1 MCATEKAL
9 LELTAGLP
17 PGLTIPVQQMDSGGL
32 HALIAKSL
40 NECVSK
46 ILEGKQQVDPISLIL
61 GKQLLLSQ
69 DQLAVSSK
77 TIQNLQAEIVTLNDR
92 VADLENKTV
101 QSEINQRD
109 LKTEVQ
115 LLQKEAN
122 IATQLAAQSQ
132 EKLKHAI
139 ARQVELQTE
148 LAHANNAVKLTRD
161 QTELTFELMMEGDS
175 PINPAGKSGT
185 PGVPDPKQQPSTNT
199 FPLVSLKGAEAP
211 VEPRFTQR
219 SQPHGTSVQPQAPS
233 DRDLDKIARNIPRFE
248 PEPDGSNDVH
258 QYLRDIDFFL
268 RRFPKAT
275 VNDKI
280 YLIKVSSSR
289 EVGRFIERQ
298 PPQVKRD
305 YPALCKALE
314 DEFSNHLAQTGL
326 AAALAIKQ
334 SRQET
339 PLQYYHRLRHAYFGY
354 RNEPGMEEEEVFKT
368 LFVRNLHPSTSHF
381 FGVAACPRT
390 LTSRQLRDLALRGF
404 AKFQQNI
411 KKKSESNDVLII
423 NEQSSHVKQKGAHK
437 APMPPKT
444 QLNHKNQRVFHS
456 WRRSSLHWAKQSDQ
470 KPSYRRKGRIKRS
483 WNGKHSQHHAR
494 AQSSSK
500 LQSPL
505 RRKSPKHHKRW
516 CPPKGHKHET
526 YPTNLSTKDGS
537 LLRQFRDEIRKQD
550 NAESEFLPI
559 VHAPDQPAWGGAK
572 SIHPNAALV
581 VQPDAENNHT
591 EEASSLSL
599 EDPPP
604 KQFLGFLT
612 EKGSTPKFYLAT
624 RLEDVFGY
632 EALLDTGSDI
642 SLMSNSLFDQVR
654 ATARRNNKE
663 IPLKKCALHL
673 QPYSH
678 TGITLHSAALVHVAI
693 GPMSLTHPIHISP
706 LENVPLLFGKDLLDR
721 FKPLIDF
728 QHRRIWAQ
736 VCEPLPCPK
745 AQDRVQCYHVAS
757 NIEPHKLIEPSD
769 STGIN
774 EKLTVRVLKP
784 PSSESPTM
792 ILKQNTCSWALTPST
807 AVDEYNPKAGKSFTL
822 NTTVNGEIFV
832 PWADKSAVH
841 RPPAGSLPRTNCD
854 PLFVHQKDCSLLVPA
869 PVVPDKHSPL
879 DSYERKNI
887 PTIYTDGCA
896 FRNAQIKWKVNMTI
910 GACDNTSFRTLA
922 FHLDPLAT
930 YCASFRML
938 KGLFVYAPDTHASSS
953 FVVPQRHGG
962 ESLAQAL
969 DHPWVDH
976 KMMGETH
983 QAFPQLTYLPLVGK
997 RLVCFQPQSSEDL
1010 CGIWPI
1016 PQMDWVERNKHLITV
1031 AGAFARWRGRPPDP
1045 IEMAQATTLSL
1056 IHTFSGVGIS
1066 HRSSGELRKH
1076 PKLGK
1081 STLGYQPLCYTAD
1094 KLLVRSQHSTGKTIR
1109 ELRSHWFGPHAEADN
1124 LPRIWNQIPHRQCF
1138 IKPILKQVH
1147 CNPIKLCK
1155 SPMGQVGTNNALG

>member
-17 PGLTIPVQQMDSGGL
+17 PGLTVPVQQTDSGGL

-61 GKQLLLSQ
+61 WKQLLLSQ
-69 DQLAVSSK
+69 DQLAASSK

-101 QSEINQRD
+101 QSEMNQRD

-122 IATQLAAQSQ
+122 IATQLA
-132 EKLKHAI
+132 
-139 ARQVELQTE
+139 
-148 LAHANNAVKLTRD
+148 
-161 QTELTFELMMEGDS
+161 
-175 PINPAGKSGT
+175 
-185 PGVPDPKQQPSTNT
+185 QQPSTNT

-275 VNDKI
+275 VDDKI

-314 DEFSNHLAQTGL
+314 NEFSNHLVQTGL

-339 PLQYYHRLRHAYFGY
+339 PLQYYHRLRLAYFGY

-368 LFVRNLHPSTSHF
+368 LFVRNLHPSTSHS
-381 FGVAACPRT
+381 FGVAACLRT

-411 KKKSESNDVLII
+411 NKKSESNDVLII

-505 RRKSPKHHKRW
+505 RRKSPKHHKHW

-537 LLRQFRDEIRKQD
+537 LLSKEERKEGKRKK
-550 NAESEFLPI
+550 AEKGE
-559 VHAPDQPAWGGAK
+559 
-572 SIHPNAALV
+572 AAV
-581 VQPDAENNHT
+581 D
-591 EEASSLSL
+591 
-599 EDPPP
+599 
-604 KQFLGFLT
+604 GFL
-612 EKGSTPKFYLAT
+612 S
-624 RLEDVFGY
+624 
-632 EALLDTGSDI
+632 
-642 SLMSNSLFDQVR
+642 
-654 ATARRNNKE
+654 
-663 IPLKKCALHL
+663 
-673 QPYSH
+673 
-678 TGITLHSAALVHVAI
+678 
-693 GPMSLTHPIHISP
+693 
-706 LENVPLLFGKDLLDR
+706 
-721 FKPLIDF
+721 
-728 QHRRIWAQ
+728 
-736 VCEPLPCPK
+736 
-745 AQDRVQCYHVAS
+745 
-757 NIEPHKLIEPSD
+757 
-769 STGIN
+769 
-774 EKLTVRVLKP
+774 
-784 PSSESPTM
+784 
-792 ILKQNTCSWALTPST
+792 
-807 AVDEYNPKAGKSFTL
+807 
-822 NTTVNGEIFV
+822 
-832 PWADKSAVH
+832 
-841 RPPAGSLPRTNCD
+841 
-854 PLFVHQKDCSLLVPA
+854 
-869 PVVPDKHSPL
+869 
-879 DSYERKNI
+879 
-887 PTIYTDGCA
+887 
-896 FRNAQIKWKVNMTI
+896 
-910 GACDNTSFRTLA
+910 
-922 FHLDPLAT
+922 
-930 YCASFRML
+930 
-938 KGLFVYAPDTHASSS
+938 
-953 FVVPQRHGG
+953 QR
-962 ESLAQAL
+962 
-969 DHPWVDH
+969 
-976 KMMGETH
+976 
-983 QAFPQLTYLPLVGK
+983 
-997 RLVCFQPQSSEDL
+997 
-1010 CGIWPI
+1010 
-1016 PQMDWVERNKHLITV
+1016 
-1031 AGAFARWRGRPPDP
+1031 
-1045 IEMAQATTLSL
+1045 
-1056 IHTFSGVGIS
+1056 
-1066 HRSSGELRKH
+1066 
-1076 PKLGK
+1076 
-1081 STLGYQPLCYTAD
+1081 
-1094 KLLVRSQHSTGKTIR
+1094 
-1109 ELRSHWFGPHAEADN
+1109 
-1124 LPRIWNQIPHRQCF
+1124 
-1138 IKPILKQVH
+1138 
-1147 CNPIKLCK
+1147 
-1155 SPMGQVGTNNALG
+1155 